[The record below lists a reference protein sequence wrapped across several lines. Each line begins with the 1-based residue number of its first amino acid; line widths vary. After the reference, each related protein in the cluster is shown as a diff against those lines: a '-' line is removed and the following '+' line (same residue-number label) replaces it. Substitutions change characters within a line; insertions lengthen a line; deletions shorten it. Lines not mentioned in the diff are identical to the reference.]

1 MSSERPRG
9 MSDTRWN
16 TRGMDP
22 PDDTAEE
29 EQGERKPGFVW
40 IHIWATK
47 ATRGLEVSLHARSVN
62 QGDPRDGFQ
71 DLLPYCETF
80 LFTLLTWNGL

>member
-1 MSSERPRG
+1 MIQDGTPEAW
-9 MSDTRWN
+9 TA
-16 TRGMDP
+16 

-29 EQGERKPGFVW
+29 EQAEKKPGFVW